1 MIITY
6 QRGDLV
12 EYANL
17 YWRVQYCNP
26 YSKTLDLKNAAG
38 TVIDD
43 VSFDLIRPC
52 QASIKAASFTATNDQ
67 E

>member
-6 QRGDLV
+6 QREDLV
-12 EYANL
+12 EYAGL

-26 YSKTLDLKNAAG
+26 YSKTLDLRNAAG
-38 TVIDD
+38 TSVDD
-43 VSFDLIRPC
+43 VPFDQIKPC
-52 QASIKAASFTATNDQ
+52 QASIQSATYTAPNEQ

>member
-12 EYANL
+12 EYKGI
-17 YWRVQYCNP
+17 YWRIQFCNQF
-26 YSKTLDLKNAAG
+26 SKTVDLRNAAG
-38 TVIDD
+38 RTVDD
-43 VSFDLIRPC
+43 VSLDLIKPC
-52 QASIKAASFTATNDQ
+52 AVSIQNAAFTATNDQ